1 MKALEVIEESD
12 PQGTVVGVLG
22 VVSVPRKIPP
32 ILWYLALVALAAIA
46 ALALLHI
53 SAGAVDLQIVS
64 ISGNSSGHGL
74 HSLEFAGDLL
84 NVSILQG
91 NSSESWHI
99 NVNASAGEAR
109 Q

>member
-1 MKALEVIEESD
+1 MKVLEVVEETD

-22 VVSVPRKIPP
+22 VVNLPRGRIPP
-32 ILWYLALVALAAIA
+32 TLWHLMLVALSAIL
-46 ALALLHI
+46 ALALLHV
-53 SAGAVDLQIVS
+53 SVNAVELQIVS
-64 ISGNSSGHGL
+64 ISGNSSGQGL

-91 NSSESWHI
+91 SNNSFWHI
-99 NVNASAGEAR
+99 NASAGAL

>member
-1 MKALEVIEESD
+1 MKALEVVEETD

-22 VVSVPRKIPP
+22 VVNLPRGGIPP
-32 ILWYLALVALAAIA
+32 LLWYLMLAAIL
-46 ALALLHI
+46 ALALLQV
-53 SAGAVDLQIVS
+53 SADAVELQIVQ
-64 ISGNSSGHGL
+64 ISGNSSGQGL

-91 NSSESWHI
+91 GNNSFWHI
-99 NVNASAGEAR
+99 NASAGAL

>member
-1 MKALEVIEESD
+1 MKALEVVEETD

-22 VVSVPRKIPP
+22 VVNLPRDRIPP
-32 ILWYLALVALAAIA
+32 TLWYLMLAAIL
-46 ALALLHI
+46 ALALLQV
-53 SAGAVDLQIVS
+53 SADAVDLQIVQ
-64 ISGNSSGHGL
+64 ISGNSSGQGL

-91 NSSESWHI
+91 GNNSFWHI
-99 NVNASAGEAR
+99 NASAGAL

>member
-1 MKALEVIEESD
+1 MMALEVVEETD

-22 VVSVPRKIPP
+22 VIDLPRGRIPP
-32 ILWYLALVALAAIA
+32 TLWYLMLATIAVILV
-46 ALALLHI
+46 LALLHAT
-53 SAGAVDLQIVS
+53 AGAVELQIVS
-64 ISGNSSGHGL
+64 ISGNSSGQGL

-99 NVNASAGEAR
+99 NASAEEAR

>member
-1 MKALEVIEESD
+1 MRALAVVEETD

-22 VVSVPRKIPP
+22 IVNIPRRTPP
-32 ILWYLALVALAAIA
+32 ILRYLALAALAAIM

-53 SAGAVDLQIVS
+53 STDAVDLQIVQ
-64 ISGNSSGHGL
+64 ISGNSSGQGL

-91 NSSESWHI
+91 NSSSFWHI
-99 NVNASAGEAR
+99 NATAGGLT
-109 Q
+109 

>member
-1 MKALEVIEESD
+1 MMALEVVEETD

-22 VVSVPRKIPP
+22 VIDLPRGRIPP
-32 ILWYLALVALAAIA
+32 TLWYLMLATIAVILV
-46 ALALLHI
+46 LALLHAT
-53 SAGAVDLQIVS
+53 AGAVELQIVS
-64 ISGNSSGHGL
+64 ISGNSSGQGL

-99 NVNASAGEAR
+99 NASAEEAR
-109 Q
+109 R